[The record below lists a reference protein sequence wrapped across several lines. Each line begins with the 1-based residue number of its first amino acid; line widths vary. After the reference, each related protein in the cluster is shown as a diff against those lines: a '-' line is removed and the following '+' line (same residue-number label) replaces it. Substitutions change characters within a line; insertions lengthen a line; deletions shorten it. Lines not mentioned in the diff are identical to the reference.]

1 VGTVDYLDEVIDA
14 ELHHQVCSRL
24 ENSPW
29 TFGHGSV
36 QGQGRPFWK
45 MILDQDA
52 MTDQIW
58 LQAQPQCEALAGGK
72 LIVLR
77 QYANGH
83 TYGQGGAMHADD
95 NRAGSFKLLYY
106 PIREW
111 QDEWE
116 GETVFY
122 GANGEISYRV
132 MPRPRRAIL
141 FDARIPHAGLAPS
154 RAFHGLRK
162 SIAFKLLLKSVFD
175 AQPLPSYSLE
185 QLVCEPFDRIA
196 QEASQTALNSELLA
210 QLAKNFSGTIPP
222 HFLAHEKQRIA
233 HSLQVSGNSNFVST
247 EEIEELAL
255 HRLRS
260 GMAILEHAK
269 TLGLES
275 GAPLTEQRTL
285 AALLRQAQIERKL
298 VSREELLAACA

>member
-1 VGTVDYLDEVIDA
+1 VGTVHYLDEVIGA

-95 NRAGSFKLLYY
+95 SRAGSFTLLYY

-122 GANGEISYRV
+122 DANGEISYRV
-132 MPRPRRAIL
+132 MPKPQRAIL

-154 RAFHGLRK
+154 QAFHGLRK

-196 QEASQTALNSELLA
+196 QEASQAALHAGLIE
-210 QLAKNFSGTIPP
+210 QLAKNFSGAIPP
-222 HFLAHEKQRIA
+222 HFLVHEKQRIA
-233 HSLQVSGNSNFVST
+233 HSMRAAGSIISVSES
-247 EEIEELAL
+247 EIEELAL

-260 GMAILEHAK
+260 GMAILGHAK

-285 AALLRQAQIERKL
+285 AALLGRAQILKQL
-298 VSREELLAACA
+298 VSREELLAVCN